1 VHSYFFYRESLVWR
15 QMLEE
20 PVDGEEHRSTDTPFT
35 LDDVKNE
42 DFEHFLWAIY
52 NPCVP
57 SPSCCP
63 YSLL

>member
-1 VHSYFFYRESLVWR
+1 
-15 QMLEE
+15 MLEE

-52 NPCVP
+52 NPYVP
-57 SPSCCP
+57 SLSCCP